1 MAVVWC
7 VYHIKYCI
15 WANGRKKQTSHKEK
29 LIRFCSFC
37 HTIKALPLK
46 SRGREKKTLQTRK
59 RELLK
64 NWRGPCEITARK
76 IDPNEYNGQIKGIEF
91 NEMATY
97 PRFCYRSIETV
108 KVFPQSAFA
117 VHICCGKLQE
127 IQIFFQVSRFGYWEK
142 KVVDFHWRNF
152 ATIKLIQP
160 KRSILTNWIQSIF
173 FTKYRGIRSR
183 GIIVPPEVGNRF
195 FNYPSHLKYIH
206 INASE
211 WYSSCYNLERRR
223 MNGRQRWID
232 MIKYARCFFCMK
244 SIHLHRRPDRTE
256 TNALTRDGRRPL
268 SPDWTFHNNVA

>member
-1 MAVVWC
+1 MKLQLEKSIRTNTMAKSRELNLTKC
-7 VYHIKYCI
+7 P
-15 WANGRKKQTSHKEK
+15 
-29 LIRFCSFC
+29 LIRAFVIAQSKQSKFF
-37 HTIKALPLK
+37 LSRPL
-46 SRGREKKTLQTRK
+46 
-59 RELLK
+59 LL
-64 NWRGPCEITARK
+64 T
-76 IDPNEYNGQIKGIEF
+76 
-91 NEMATY
+91 
-97 PRFCYRSIETV
+97 
-108 KVFPQSAFA
+108 FA
-117 VHICCGKLQE
+117 VENYRKFKFSFKSPDLAIEK
-127 IQIFFQVSRFGYWEK
+127 K

-173 FTKYRGIRSR
+173 FTKYRWIRSR
-183 GIIVPPEVGNRF
+183 GIIVPPEVGNR